1 MKLSKAPAMRLV
13 LALEASSPTY
23 AVAVG
28 AAEQP
33 RAQLASRRDD
43 PGYAGW
49 GDLVARTM
57 AAAGATFTDVGML
70 ALGVGPGGLTSIRS
84 AVAYAN
90 GLAFSLG
97 VPIFPVSSLELM
109 AIAAQRDHHGPFLC
123 LKRGQGGNVYG
134 GLMRDGEMTAMR
146 HGTPDYVLSAL
157 VGDLGQIC
165 VAGAAHDD
173 VAPLLPGVT
182 VVDAG
187 IAEADVLVLYQAG
200 LAASAGSDRLV
211 QVASPINEASRLLYE
226 NAASSSP
233 RQT

>member
-1 MKLSKAPAMRLV
+1 MTLV

-28 AAEQP
+28 AAEPP
-33 RAQLASRRDD
+33 RARLTSCRDD

-57 AAAGATFTDVGML
+57 TAAGATFTDVGTL
-70 ALGVGPGGLTSIRS
+70 ALDIGPGGLTSIRS

-109 AIAAQRDHHGPFLC
+109 AMAAQQDHRGPFLC
-123 LKRGQGGNVYG
+123 LKRGQGGNLYA
-134 GLMRDGEMTAMR
+134 GLFRDGELAEMR
-146 HGTPDYVLSAL
+146 HGKPDYVVPLLA
-157 VGDLGQIC
+157 GDLTEVC
-165 VAGAAHDD
+165 VAGAACDD
-173 VAPLLPGVT
+173 VAPLLPGVIVT
-182 VVDAG
+182 DAR

-211 QVASPINEASRLLYE
+211 PTASPINEASKILHESAVGNR
-226 NAASSSP
+226 NHP
-233 RQT
+233 

>member
-1 MKLSKAPAMRLV
+1 MKLV
-13 LALEASSPTY
+13 LALEASAPAY

-33 RAQLASRRDD
+33 QAHLTSSRTD

-57 AAAGATFTDVGML
+57 AAAGATFPDVGLL
-70 ALGVGPGGLTSIRS
+70 ALDVGPGGLTSIRS

-97 VPIFPVSSLELM
+97 VPILPVSSLELM
-109 AIAAQRDHHGPFLC
+109 AIAAQPDHPGPFLC
-123 LKRGQGGNVYG
+123 LKRGQGGTVYA
-134 GLMRDGEMTAMR
+134 GLFRDGELTGMR
-146 HGTPDYVLSAL
+146 HGEPDDVIPAL
-157 VGDLGQIC
+157 VGALSQVC
-165 VAGAAHDD
+165 VAGAPRDE

-182 VVDAG
+182 VLDAG

-200 LAASAGSDRLV
+200 LAAWPGSDRLV
-211 QVASPINEASRLLYE
+211 PVASPINEASRILHE
-226 NAASSSP
+226 DAANS
-233 RQT
+233 RHRL

>member
-1 MKLSKAPAMRLV
+1 MRLV
-13 LALEASSPTY
+13 LALEASSPAY

-28 AAEQP
+28 AAGQP
-33 RAQLASRRDD
+33 QAHLTSRRDD

-57 AAAGATFTDVGML
+57 AAAGATFTDVGLL
-70 ALGVGPGGLTSIRS
+70 ALDVGPGGLTSIRS

-109 AIAAQRDHHGPFLC
+109 AIAAQPDHPGPFLC
-123 LKRGQGGNVYG
+123 LKRGQGGTVYAGLYRG
-134 GLMRDGEMTAMR
+134 GELTEMR
-146 HGTPDYVLSAL
+146 HGEPEGVLPGLAGGLSQ
-157 VGDLGQIC
+157 VC
-165 VAGAAHDD
+165 VAGAAAAD

-182 VVDAG
+182 VLDAG

-200 LAASAGSDRLV
+200 LAASPGSGRLV
-211 QVASPINEASRLLYE
+211 PVASPINEASKILHESAAISRHRL
-226 NAASSSP
+226 
-233 RQT
+233 